1 MQSKYYIVQI
11 SDTHLFGD
19 KNRKINGAN
28 PYQNLKTVMSSIAT
42 LPYKPELI
50 VVTGDL
56 SQDCTFESYQH
67 LANLLNRANIKY
79 TLMPGNHDD
88 VNVINSVFDFNWAK
102 DNVDY
107 SLEVNNWFFYMLDT
121 SVYPEEKGFLSD
133 KQLEQFN
140 TALKKNQN
148 KPTIVFMHHHP
159 VLVNSKW
166 IDKSILHDS
175 SKYLD
180 IVKNN
185 NQIKAVLF
193 GHIHQVFETKL
204 NNVMFYSAP
213 SSCYQVLPKTE
224 MFTIEKLTPGYRIIE
239 INNGN
244 IDTSVCW
251 INS

>member
-1 MQSKYYIVQI
+1 MQSKNYIVQI

-19 KNRKINGAN
+19 KNKKINGAN
-28 PYQNLKTVMSSIAT
+28 SYQNLKTVMNNIAA
-42 LPYKPELI
+42 LPFKPELI

-67 LANLLNRANIKY
+67 LANLLNRAGTRY

-88 VNVINSVFDFNWAK
+88 VDVINKVFDFNWVK

-107 SLEVNNWFFYMLDT
+107 SVEINDWFLYMLDT

-159 VLVNSKW
+159 VLVNSAW
-166 IDKSILHDS
+166 IDRSALQDS
-175 SKYLD
+175 RKYLE
-180 IVKNN
+180 IVNSN
-185 NQIKAVLF
+185 SQIKAVMF
-193 GHIHQVFETKL
+193 GHIHQVFETKID
-204 NNVMFYSAP
+204 NVLYCSAP
-213 SSCYQVLPKTE
+213 SSCYQVLPRTE

-239 INNGN
+239 VNNEN

-251 INS
+251 VSS